1 MSFNIA
7 LTGLNAVTEQLNAV
21 SNNIANTGTTG
32 FKSSRTEFG
41 SVYADTQAMGVEV
54 LGNTQSISLGG
65 ALVNTGRTL
74 DLAISGGGF
83 FVVKGTSGETQYTR
97 AGVFGTDAAN
107 YIVNAAGQKLQGY
120 PTDAN
125 GNLLT
130 GSLGD
135 LRIKAS
141 TLPAKAT
148 DSLEFVANLDA
159 NETPPMMTDPA
170 NPTGPK
176 IPAVFDNQDVTTYN
190 STYTTKVY
198 DSLGKEHTLTQYFVT
213 TAANTWTAHYF
224 VDGAAAGT
232 QQLDFSTDGALD
244 APAGLVNITV
254 PPAVLPGA
262 SAQAIAID
270 YTGTTQYG
278 TDFGVSTNLASGYTS
293 GEQTG
298 VGIDSKGNVFVN
310 YSNGQSQQ
318 QGQVVLASFINPEG
332 LKNVS
337 GTAWTETIDSGAALI
352 GTAGVAQFG
361 KINAGTLENSNVD
374 LTEELV
380 TLMQGQRNYQA
391 NTKVISTQKDLDQI
405 LFSAM

>member
-7 LTGLNAVTEQLNAV
+7 LTGLNAVSEQLNTV
-21 SNNIANTGTTG
+21 SNNIANSSTTG

-65 ALVNTGRTL
+65 ALINTSRTL

-83 FVVKGTSGETQYTR
+83 FVVKGTNGETQYTR
-97 AGVFGTDAAN
+97 AGVFGTDSAN
-107 YIVNAAGQKLQGY
+107 FIVNKAGQKLQGY
-120 PTDAN
+120 PTDAD
-125 GNLLT
+125 GNLMT

-135 LRIKAS
+135 LRIKAA
-141 TLPAKAT
+141 TLPASAT
-148 DSLEFVANLDA
+148 TGLEFVANLDA
-159 NETPPMMTDPA
+159 NEAAPAVAFDPA
-170 NPTGPK
+170 NPSNPDG
-176 IPAVFDNQDVTTYN
+176 YN
-190 STYTTKVY
+190 HTYTTKVY

-213 TAANTWTAHYF
+213 TGGGNWTAHYYL
-224 VDGAAAGT
+224 DGAAMTPASAAVTFNTNGVMT
-232 QQLDFSTDGALD
+232 NPTGPVAL
-244 APAGLVNITV
+244 GGIT
-254 PPAVLPGA
+254 PPGA
-262 SAQAIAID
+262 SPLAIAID

-278 TDFGVSTNLASGYTS
+278 TNFGVSTNLANGYTS

-298 VGIDSKGNVFVN
+298 IGIDSKGNVFVN
-310 YSNGQSQQ
+310 YSNGQSQL

-337 GTAWTETIDSGAALI
+337 GTAWTATTDSGDALT
-352 GTAGVAQFG
+352 GAPGVAQFG
-361 KINAGTLENSNVD
+361 TVNAGTLENSNVD

-380 TLMQGQRNYQA
+380 SLMQGQRNYQA